1 MNTTLS
7 NELFWLVLTTLM
19 TGLFWIPY
27 ILNRMLEQGV
37 LSAIW
42 DPHGN
47 TDTKNAWANRMMRAH
62 ENAVENLAI
71 FAPLVITIQITNLN
85 TDLTASACLIYF
97 CARLAHYIAFTF
109 AMPVIRVVTFLVGF
123 AVQLILALVLLGIQI

>member
-27 ILNRMLEQGV
+27 ILNRMFEQGI
-37 LSAIW
+37 LNAIW

-47 TDTKNAWANRMMRAH
+47 TDTKSAWAYRMMRAH

-71 FAPLVITIQITNLN
+71 FAPLVIAIQITNLN
-85 TDLTASACLIYF
+85 TDLTSSACLIYF
-97 CARLAHYIAFTF
+97 CARFAHYIAFTF
-109 AMPVIRVVTFLVGF
+109 AIPVLRVVTFLAGF
-123 AVQLILALVLLGIQI
+123 TVQFILALVLLGIQI